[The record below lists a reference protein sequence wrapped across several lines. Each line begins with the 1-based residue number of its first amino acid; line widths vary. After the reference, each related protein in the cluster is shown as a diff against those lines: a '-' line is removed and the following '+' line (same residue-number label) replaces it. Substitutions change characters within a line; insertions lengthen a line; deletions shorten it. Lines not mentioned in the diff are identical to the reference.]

1 MHAGHQ
7 GRARGRARGAHI
19 EVLQPRAL
27 GGEFVH
33 IWRLQQWMSIRTP
46 VAVALI
52 IGQDEEDVRLG
63 RRGGIGGSGR
73 AGQ

>member
-33 IWRLQQWMSIRTP
+33 MRCLQQGVSIRTP

-52 IGQDEEDVRLG
+52 IGENKEDVRLR
-63 RRGGIGGSGR
+63 RRGGIRGSGR